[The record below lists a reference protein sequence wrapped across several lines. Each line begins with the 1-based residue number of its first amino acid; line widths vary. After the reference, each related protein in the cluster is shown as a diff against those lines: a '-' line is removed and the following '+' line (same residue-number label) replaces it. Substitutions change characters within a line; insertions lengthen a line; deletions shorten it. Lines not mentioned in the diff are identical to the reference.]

1 MLPSDKVS
9 SRKDVPIEIS
19 STNDQNIHLPTQDSI
34 NLSNLIGE
42 KIKSGCFNIPLLF
55 FKTNYMLMISWPIVS
70 ISVVLELY
78 NFTVE
83 RR

>member
-1 MLPSDKVS
+1 MPSDKVS
-9 SRKDVPIEIS
+9 SRKGVPIEIS
-19 STNDQNIHLPTQDSI
+19 STKDQNIHLPKQDSV

-42 KIKSGCFNIPLLF
+42 KSRSGCFNIPLLI
-55 FKTNYMLMISWPIVS
+55 FKTNYMLMISWPVVS

-78 NFTVE
+78 SFTVE

>member
-1 MLPSDKVS
+1 MPSDKVS

-42 KIKSGCFNIPLLF
+42 KIKSGCFNNPLLF

>member
-42 KIKSGCFNIPLLF
+42 KIKSGCFNNPLLF
-55 FKTNYMLMISWPIVS
+55 SKTNYMLMISWPIVS